1 MQYKLEIEIPGLPKT
16 VNALGR
22 AHWAVK
28 VKHNKDWEKLI
39 FAAAFAKGL
48 PIVPLKKA
56 LVILTR
62 CSSSEPDFDG
72 LVSGMKVILDSLIK
86 CGVLGDDNPKVIGHP
101 TYVWEKCKKGE
112 GKIRIEVM
120 GVED

>member
-28 VKHNKDWEKLI
+28 VKYNKTWESKI

-48 PIVPLKKA
+48 PLVPLKKA
-56 LVILTR
+56 IVLLTR
-62 CSSSEPDFDG
+62 VSSMEPDFDG
-72 LVSGMKVILDSLIK
+72 LVSGMKVVLDSLIK
-86 CGVLGDDNPKVIGHP
+86 CGVLEDDNPRVIGHP
-101 TYVWEKCKKGE
+101 TYAWEKCKKGE
-112 GKIRIEVM
+112 GKIRIEVV